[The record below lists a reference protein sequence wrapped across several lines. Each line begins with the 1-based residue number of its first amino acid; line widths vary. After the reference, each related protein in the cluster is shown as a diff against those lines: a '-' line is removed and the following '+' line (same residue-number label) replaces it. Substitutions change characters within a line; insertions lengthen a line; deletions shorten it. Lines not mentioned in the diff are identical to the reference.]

1 MSTIFLILKSL
12 PVRFRKK
19 YLITNEMKKNRQVL
33 KKNVVSVPKVS
44 PLSKKNFSS
53 KRLSPLIR
61 LSITMKPK
69 IRLAIMINIMFGLSI
84 GLLIKNVLSLG
95 IIAERSLKL

>member
-44 PLSKKNFSS
+44 PLSKKKFSS